1 MPKTAVYN
9 SSRTL
14 QTRDFGLRPRRDK
27 KYIYTRKNY
36 IYTKKNYNYTKKRQ
50 SSLFTNIMR
59 YSNIKTTATDE
70 CMEFDD
76 IIDILAHGLYELDDV
91 DENLQSSFDRQD
103 NITAIIINDR
113 AIFDDIID
121 ILAHGLFKLDDVD
134 ENLQSSF
141 DRQDN
146 ITAVIDNDR
155 ASFDKFIMLSNKFVE
170 NDYSHISGCN
180 IFTDKC
186 DYLDYID
193 NKHDNCYLDN
203 DIIMLFD
210 DI

>member
-50 SSLFTNIMR
+50 SSSFTNIMR

-76 IIDILAHGLYELDDV
+76 IIDILAHGLYE
-91 DENLQSSFDRQD
+91 
-103 NITAIIINDR
+103 
-113 AIFDDIID
+113 
-121 ILAHGLFKLDDVD
+121 LDDVD